1 MKHTVYKQ
9 KRMPLINRKKFSQ
22 VKFLENFYGRPI
34 EHLLPILN
42 TLLRPRSLLMRQIR
56 SDANTDNT
64 ILTILIDYVHK
75 TNTIQLFYKYYK
87 YFNYYLFNSIFSIV
101 N

>member
-9 KRMPLINRKKFSQ
+9 TLINRKKFSQ

-75 TNTIQLFYKYYK
+75 TNTI
-87 YFNYYLFNSIFSIV
+87 NYRV
-101 N
+101 NLYRTYNLRDTI